1 MFLNHFSI
9 PETYKTSTL
18 VHLPQNLLMTV
29 FVLFSVLLSK
39 TRLEKIGQNS
49 ERWPQI
55 LMLGLGLWLA
65 NPNPIHNHIWCTDVH
80 SLLICFICSKPDLF
94 CIAISCCV
102 LLEFGNAVCSF
113 AENSLPFF
121 MHWLTKY
128 PKLISLPVPRT
139 TASNSSGSF
148 SASICTMTTFDD
160 SNSNNHHNIYAAKF
174 PPRSLKK

>member
-65 NPNPIHNHIWCTDVH
+65 NPNPIHNHI
-80 SLLICFICSKPDLF
+80 
-94 CIAISCCV
+94 
-102 LLEFGNAVCSF
+102 
-113 AENSLPFF
+113 
-121 MHWLTKY
+121 
-128 PKLISLPVPRT
+128 
-139 TASNSSGSF
+139 
-148 SASICTMTTFDD
+148 
-160 SNSNNHHNIYAAKF
+160 
-174 PPRSLKK
+174 